1 MWGWLGAVGMIYA
14 AGIAS
19 ESLYRRFDLI
29 QLGTAW
35 LLIGSFTAAAAGSFR
50 RERENGFLE
59 LMLVAPLGEWQII
72 GGRLR
77 GLWGQ
82 FVPAIAVFLGMAAWM
97 PGLSDLQESIG
108 FLPYVGMIFV
118 TLPVIGLYFS
128 LACNGFLASF
138 LWTLL
143 FGVLVP

>member
-1 MWGWLGAVGMIYA
+1 MIFALGFVLEA
-14 AGIAS
+14 
-19 ESLYRRFDLI
+19 LYRGLVPT

-35 LLIGSFTAAAAGSFR
+35 LLIASFTAAAAGSFR

-82 FVPAIAVFLGMAAWM
+82 FVPAIAVFLGMSAWM
-97 PGLSDLQESIG
+97 PGLADLQESIG
-108 FLPYVGMIFV
+108 FLPYVGMVFF
-118 TLPVIGLYFS
+118 TLPV
-128 LACNGFLASF
+128 
-138 LWTLL
+138 
-143 FGVLVP
+143 